1 MEKKVKIKDY
11 QEKQHLMLIALNM
24 VGFNVDY
31 VNVDLINSV
40 LLKLSEKG
48 GKMDM
53 LDAIN
58 IKNSHEIKWQNYFDK
73 QVVLL

>member
-73 QVVLL
+73 QVV

>member
-24 VGFNVDY
+24 IGFNVDY

-73 QVVLL
+73 QVV